1 MRSFRT
7 EIRYFIAAA
16 QFLTRVPT
24 PYFKEFKPQWLARGA
39 KYFPLVGALTGLFCA
54 GVLLAAAALWHGAL
68 PALLAVA
75 AGIVAT
81 GALHEDGFADFF
93 DAMGGATPE
102 KRLLIMKDSR
112 LGAFGAL
119 ALGLSIAMKV
129 LALSALSPLVAAGAL
144 IGAHAGGRL
153 VAVLTIAILPYAG
166 NVEAARVKPLS
177 GGLDVHRHA
186 DGDGVWPSA
195 CPLLPV
201 TAAATACT
209 AGAAA
214 AAFIAWRAHA
224 LLGGHTGDVLGAV
237 EQAYE
242 IAFLLGAAACI
253 GSSMTRCCALLA
265 GLVVFSCDSE
275 LASASAHP
283 WHEL

>member
-1 MRSFRT
+1 MRPFRS
-7 EIRYFIAAA
+7 EIRYFIAAT

-24 PYFKEFKPQWLARGA
+24 PYFKDFKPQWLARGA

-54 GVLLAAAALWHGAL
+54 AILLAAAGLWRGAL

-112 LGAFGAL
+112 LGVFGAL
-119 ALGLSIAMKV
+119 ALGISIAIKV
-129 LALSALSPLVAAGAL
+129 LALSALSPLVAASAL
-144 IGAHAGGRL
+144 IGSHAGGRL
-153 VAVLTIAILPYAG
+153 AAVLAIAILPYAG

-177 GGLDVHRHA
+177 GGLTLTGTLMALVF
-186 DGDGVWPSA
+186 G
-195 CPLLPV
+195 LLPSLLLPT
-201 TAAATACT
+201 TAAAIACT

-242 IAFLLGAAACI
+242 IAFLLGVAACV
-253 GSSMTRCCALLA
+253 SS
-265 GLVVFSCDSE
+265 
-275 LASASAHP
+275 
-283 WHEL
+283 